1 MWHKNMGLF
10 SKMIDKMLMKL
21 LKQFAFVLCT
31 SAKDISY
38 DDKLHLS
45 HKNIQ
50 HTDKAVIYV

>member
-1 MWHKNMGLF
+1 
-10 SKMIDKMLMKL
+10 MIDKMLMKL